1 LGSNHGCYDQEIHRR
16 SDGATAVEDGLI
28 AALISV
34 VIIGV
39 LTTVGSNLNT
49 DFNSV
54 ATSLR

>member
-1 LGSNHGCYDQEIHRR
+1 MVVMLKKFIANE
-16 SDGATAVEDGLI
+16 DGATAIEYGLI

-49 DFNSV
+49 KFGSV

>member
-1 LGSNHGCYDQEIHRR
+1 MIAMFKKFLANE
-16 SDGATAVEDGLI
+16 DGATAIEYGLI

-49 DFNSV
+49 KFGSV